1 MAGKVKPF
9 DKQTQRYLRTLPAV
23 DAVTATRIY
32 YTDEFRR
39 EVMRRYDAGGSPTA
53 IFRENGLDPKIIG
66 YKRIE
71 RAIARWKSG
80 EAKPHKPHDHEPE
93 TIADSDTGDPRDM
106 LIVSQALRIVQ
117 LEQRV
122 HELEQ
127 CLCKLT
133 KHEQVGDCDDS
144 PQNATI

>member
-9 DKQTQRYLRTLPAV
+9 DRQTQRYLRTLPAV

-32 YTDEFRR
+32 YMDEFRR

-71 RAIARWKSG
+71 RAIARWKSC
-80 EAKPHKPHDHEPE
+80 EAKPHNLHERD
-93 TIADSDTGDPRDM
+93 ADIDAEADGEASRDM
-106 LIVSQALRIVQ
+106 LIVSQAPRIVQ

-127 CLCKLT
+127 RV
-133 KHEQVGDCDDS
+133 HELELQERIRWRFRGNH
-144 PQNATI
+144 PMNA

>member
-1 MAGKVKPF
+1 MTGKAKPF

-23 DAVTATRIY
+23 NAVTATRIY

-39 EVMRRYDAGGSPTA
+39 EVMRQYDAGGSPVA

-71 RAIARWKSG
+71 RAIARWKSDEG
-80 EAKPHKPHDHEPE
+80 KPHKLHGYDVDVE
-93 TIADSDTGDPRDM
+93 SDNKDPRDV

-117 LEQRV
+117 LEQHVR
-122 HELEQ
+122 ELKRNVRE
-127 CLCKLT
+127 LKR
-133 KHEQVGDCDDS
+133 HGHADDS
-144 PQNATI
+144 GVSA